1 MSTTDVAYLAAR
13 TSADF
18 ENGGHRTYFAPSLTA
33 VAAVG
38 NDISNAYDAVAAY
51 SALVSA
57 TYTLMLSISGGSLG
71 LGTEVLDVPLN
82 ASLGNAAFA
91 SIQQFAIRRP
101 VTQDATYQIVPQ
113 DFWTTMLLTTSGTR
127 TYTLPAWSDMP
138 DHVPALI
145 GKNRS
150 GANLTLARSGTDTI
164 DAAATSVTVPT
175 GSSWE
180 LYKSDTSGLW
190 ETRVFA

>member
-1 MSTTDVAYLAAR
+1 VSAADRAYLAAR

-18 ENGGHRTYFAPSLTA
+18 ASGGHRLYFPGSLNA

-38 NDISNAYDAVAAY
+38 NDVAADATAVASYY
-51 SALVSA
+51 SLVQAS
-57 TYTLMLSISGGSLG
+57 YTLMLSISGGSLG
-71 LGTEVLDVPLN
+71 IGTEGLDVPLI
-82 ASLGNAAFA
+82 SGLGSAAFVDIPQIVA
-91 SIQQFAIRRP
+91 RRL
-101 VTQDATYQIVPQ
+101 VTKDAAYQILAA
-113 DFWTTMLLTTSGTR
+113 DFWNTILLTTSGTR
-127 TYTLPAWSDMP
+127 TYTLPAWTDMP
-138 DHVPALI
+138 DFVPPLI

-150 GANLTLARSGTDTI
+150 GNNLTLARTGSDTI

-175 GSSWE
+175 GSHWE